1 MSTTWRLFNY
11 SRWRLRS
18 SHFNPIAIRGRI
30 AEHWELLGTVQSSA
44 ISPAAIEQRKTTEWW
59 TRNFRGLFSKLRDEL
74 LPLSV
79 IIKQLKTVAEHSN
92 RNLMADA
99 QGFLEGLHQTLVA
112 NCAVNAFLSS
122 TAIALNVITIQALR
136 KTRLLSKTL
145 KTLLLSLV
153 VSDLG
158 VGLLVQPLYI
168 AILVMIIDQSTLFWW
183 SVQYI
188 SYIFGLLGYVFSSAS
203 FLGIFALTVDRF
215 LAIHLHL
222 RYQEVVTYKRIVALV
237 ISIWVLSSALSL
249 LTLKGNLEKVLSSV
263 IGIIGSVC
271 LIIAGTLCCKMHAV
285 VRRHR
290 REINCA
296 LKVQQLAQNGKL
308 ASDARMKKTAL
319 ATFYMYIVFLG
330 CYVPYFSVRAAFRI
344 PGESVL
350 RWHLS
355 HYFLTLVF
363 LNSSLNPL
371 VYCWKMRNIRR
382 AVMSVLRNIF
392 QKLIN
397 NSWAQ
402 QPITS
407 AKVRH
412 VLVF

>member
-1 MSTTWRLFNY
+1 M
-11 SRWRLRS
+11 
-18 SHFNPIAIRGRI
+18 
-30 AEHWELLGTVQSSA
+30 AE
-44 ISPAAIEQRKTTEWW
+44 
-59 TRNFRGLFSKLRDEL
+59 
-74 LPLSV
+74 
-79 IIKQLKTVAEHSN
+79 AE
-92 RNLMADA
+92 
-99 QGFLEGLHQTLVA
+99 GFLEGLHQTLVA

-136 KTRLLSKTL
+136 KTRSLSKTL

-153 VSDLG
+153 VSDFG
-158 VGLLVQPLYI
+158 VGLLAQPLYI
-168 AILVMIIDQSTLFWW
+168 AILVMRIDQSTLFGW

-188 SYIFGLLGYVFSSAS
+188 SYIFGLLGHVFSSAS

-222 RYQEVVTYKRIVALV
+222 RYQEVVTFKRIVALV

-319 ATFYMYIVFLG
+319 ATFYVYIVFLG
-330 CYVPYFSVRAAFRI
+330 CYVPYFSLRAAFRI
-344 PGESVL
+344 SGESVL

-397 NSWAQ
+397 NSLR
-402 QPITS
+402 
-407 AKVRH
+407 KYKGN
-412 VLVF
+412 